1 MIWGDCSVRWRA
13 KSWMKD
19 RIQEFYG
26 DGIIADFT
34 IVKSAVFSTSKPIW
48 LEIGTGMGRFINSMA
63 LLHPEVDFLGV
74 ERATGVIY
82 RAVEAARQQSIP
94 NLWFVNRDVTD
105 IFEWLGDR
113 SVEKIF
119 LNFSDPWPKKRHHK
133 KRLTHIKMLKRYQ
146 QLLVS
151 GGKIIFKTDNEELF
165 AWSLQ
170 QFAEMNMR
178 LIFVSEDWHNAP
190 ERLETG
196 DVMTEYEQ
204 RFSTQGKRILRVVAD
219 FESENCE
226 NLA

>member
-1 MIWGDCSVRWRA
+1 
-13 KSWMKD
+13 MKD

-26 DGIIADFT
+26 DGIIADFS
-34 IVKSAVFSTSKPIW
+34 IAKSAVFSDSRPIW

-63 LLHPEVDFLGV
+63 QLHPDVDFLGV

-82 RAVEAARQQSIP
+82 RAVEAARQQSIE
-94 NLWFVNRDVTD
+94 NLWFINRDVTD
-105 IFEWLGDR
+105 ICEWLGDQ

-133 KRLTHIKMLKRYQ
+133 KRLTHTKMLKRYQ
-146 QLLVS
+146 RLLVT

-165 AWSLQ
+165 DWSLQ

-178 LIFVSEDWHNAP
+178 LEFVSYDWHNAP
-190 ERLETG
+190 ERSEVV

-204 RFSTQGKRILRVVAD
+204 RFSGMGKRILRVVAD
-219 FESENCE
+219 FESVNCE
-226 NLA
+226 NMA